1 MGDETYMQNKDS
13 ISTIAN
19 KLSIISLGIP
29 IVIFISI
36 LNWFFQ
42 LTPFQRLDGFPLM
55 IVPFLCLIGIISIK
69 MAPTK
74 LTKYSVILNIILF
87 FLPFLYWYFL
97 NYS

>member
-1 MGDETYMQNKDS
+1 MRSKTS
-13 ISTIAN
+13 ISAIGN

-55 IVPFLCLIGIISIK
+55 IVPFLCLIGIISGIVSIK
-69 MAPTK
+69 MTPTK
-74 LTKYSVILNIILF
+74 LTKYSIILNIILF
-87 FLPFLYWYFL
+87 LSPFLYWYFL